1 MEAISFVNIT
11 KKYKDFKLDN
21 ITFSLDE
28 GRIMGL
34 IGPNGAGKTTIIKML
49 MGLNFQDSGVIKVF
63 DKEIRANEI
72 FIKKRIGY
80 IPDENILPDYITPK
94 TGEKMMKSFYN
105 TWDNSIYKA
114 LIEKYELPNEKS
126 VKNYSRGMKVK
137 LMIALTLAHCPGLVI
152 MDEST
157 SGLDPLVRRE
167 VLDDIFS
174 FSRNS
179 GVSFLL
185 SSHIT
190 SDIEHIADDITVLK
204 SGRMICSSSK
214 NDIMSL
220 EKYKKAPFD
229 DIVIDLLK
237 EG

>member
-1 MEAISFVNIT
+1 MEAISFIDIN

-21 ITFSLDE
+21 ITFSLAE
-28 GRIMGL
+28 GRIMGI

-49 MGLNFQDSGVIKVF
+49 MGLNFPDSGIIKVF
-63 DKEIRANEI
+63 NKEIRTNEI

-80 IPDENILPDYITPK
+80 IPDESILPDYITPK
-94 TGEKMMKSFYN
+94 IGEKMMRSFYN
-105 TWDNSIYKA
+105 NWDCSIYKE
-114 LIEKYELPNEKS
+114 LIQKYDLPSEKC
-126 VKNYSRGMKVK
+126 VKDYSKGMKAK
-137 LMIALTLAHCPGLVI
+137 LMIALTLAHCPRLVI

-174 FSRNS
+174 FSRNN

-190 SDIEHIADDITVLK
+190 SDIEHIADDIIVLK
-204 SGRMICSSSK
+204 NGRMICCSPK
-214 NDIMSL
+214 KDIMNL
-220 EKYKKAPFD
+220 EQYNKMLFD

-237 EG
+237 KG